1 MTLAVGI
8 VGWGEIARDHA
19 RHFERAGARLA
30 GVVSRR
36 SDLALDVPVYPSLD
50 GMLPHVDALTVA
62 VPNHLHAGCCLQA
75 VRAGKPVLVEKP
87 LLIRDDELAQ
97 LESVLP
103 SAGVPVH
110 VGYRLRWNPSM
121 RELRRRIRHPSR
133 IECLYRLGI
142 DALAEG
148 KPWTR
153 RLAST
158 GGAFFTLGIHAL
170 DLVRW
175 LARAEGRP
183 LSALEADTGGHSPSV
198 DYPLWARLEGT
209 LPDGTRL
216 VAGTDTRGSAGFD
229 LRLRVD
235 AERGGY
241 PDDALPPPMPA
252 DEAIE
257 YEGLIADF
265 VTAARSGRFDR
276 AGIEETLETH
286 RELLQARRAAAGG
299 TASDTDSSAPPAPPA
314 S

>member
-19 RHFERAGARLA
+19 RQFERAGARLA

-36 SDLALDVPVYPSLD
+36 SDLALGVPVYPSLD
-50 GMLPHVDALTVA
+50 RMLPHVDALTVA

-87 LLIRDDELAQ
+87 LLIGEEELAQ
-97 LESVLP
+97 LEALLP

-121 RELRRRIRHPSR
+121 RELRRRIRRPRR
-133 IECLYRLGI
+133 IECLYRFGI
-142 DALAEG
+142 ETLAEG

-153 RLAST
+153 RFACT

-175 LARAEGRP
+175 LARA
-183 LSALEADTGGHSPSV
+183 GGAPFSGLRAEVDGWSPSV
-198 DYPLWARLEGT
+198 DYPLRARVEGT
-209 LPDGTRL
+209 LPDGTHL
-216 VAGTDTRGSAGFD
+216 VAGTDTVGSAACD
-229 LRLRVD
+229 IRLRVD
-235 AERGGY
+235 AEHGRY

-252 DEAIE
+252 DESVE
-257 YEGLIADF
+257 YEGLIANF
-265 VTAARSGRFDR
+265 VTAARTGTFDR
-276 AGIEETLETH
+276 AEIEEILETH
-286 RELLQARRAAAGG
+286 RELLWARKLAGG
-299 TASDTDSSAPPAPPA
+299 GAESATDADAPPA

>member
-19 RHFERAGARLA
+19 RQFERAGARLA

-36 SDLALDVPVYPSLD
+36 GDLALGVPVYPSLD
-50 GMLPHVDALTVA
+50 RMLPQVDALTVA
-62 VPNHLHAGCCLQA
+62 VPNHLHASCCLQA

-87 LLIRDDELAQ
+87 LLIGEAELAQ
-97 LESVLP
+97 LEALLP

-121 RELRRRIRHPSR
+121 RELRRRIRRPRR

-142 DALAEG
+142 ETLAEG

-153 RLAST
+153 RFACT
-158 GGAFFTLGIHAL
+158 GGAFFTLGVHAL

-175 LARAEGRP
+175 LARAGGAPISGLRAQVDGR
-183 LSALEADTGGHSPSV
+183 SPSV
-198 DYPLWARLEGT
+198 DYPLRARVEGT
-209 LPDGTRL
+209 LPDGTHL
-216 VAGTDTRGSAGFD
+216 VAGTDTAGSAACD
-229 LRLRVD
+229 IRLRVD
-235 AERGGY
+235 AEHGRY

-252 DEAIE
+252 DEHVE
-257 YEGLIADF
+257 YEGLIANF
-265 VTAARSGRFDR
+265 VTAARTGTFDR
-276 AGIEETLETH
+276 AEIEEILETH
-286 RELLQARRAAAGG
+286 RELLRARRLAGDG
-299 TASDTDSSAPPAPPA
+299 TQSPADADAPPA

>member
-1 MTLAVGI
+1 MTLALGI

-19 RHFERAGARLA
+19 RQFERAGARLA

-36 SDLALDVPVYPSLD
+36 GDLAPGVPVYPSLD
-50 GMLPHVDALTVA
+50 RMLPQVDALTVA
-62 VPNHLHAGCCLQA
+62 VPNHLHARCCLQA

-87 LLIRDDELAQ
+87 LLIREEELAQ
-97 LESVLP
+97 LEALLP

-121 RELRRRIRHPSR
+121 RALRRKVRHPRR

-142 DALAEG
+142 ETLAEG

-153 RLAST
+153 RFART

-175 LARAEGRP
+175 LARAGGVPFSEVKAEVGGR
-183 LSALEADTGGHSPSV
+183 SPSV

-216 VAGTDTRGSAGFD
+216 VAATDTRGSAACD
-229 LRLRVD
+229 IRLRID
-235 AERGGY
+235 AEQGRY

-252 DEAIE
+252 DEPVE
-257 YEGLIADF
+257 YEGLIGDF
-265 VTAARSGRFDR
+265 VTAARTGRFDR
-276 AGIEETLETH
+276 AEIEETLETH
-286 RELLQARRAAAGG
+286 RELLRARKLAGG
-299 TASDTDSSAPPAPPA
+299 GTESGTGADAPPT

>member
-19 RHFERAGARLA
+19 RQFERAGARLA

-36 SDLALDVPVYPSLD
+36 SDLALGVPVYPSLD
-50 GMLPHVDALTVA
+50 RMLSQVDALTVA

-87 LLIRDDELAQ
+87 LLIGEDELAQ
-97 LESVLP
+97 LEALLP

-121 RELRRRIRHPSR
+121 RELRRRIRRPRR

-142 DALAEG
+142 ETLAEG

-153 RLAST
+153 RFACT

-175 LARAEGRP
+175 LARAGGAPFSGLRAEVDGR
-183 LSALEADTGGHSPSV
+183 SPSV
-198 DYPLWARLEGT
+198 DYPLRARVEGT
-209 LPDGTRL
+209 LPDGTHL
-216 VAGTDTRGSAGFD
+216 VAGTDTVGSAACD
-229 LRLRVD
+229 IRLRVD
-235 AERGGY
+235 AEHGRY
-241 PDDALPPPMPA
+241 PDGALPPPMPA
-252 DEAIE
+252 DEPVE
-257 YEGLIADF
+257 YEGLIANF
-265 VTAARSGRFDR
+265 VTAARTGKFDR
-276 AGIEETLETH
+276 AEIEEILETH
-286 RELLQARRAAAGG
+286 RELLRARKLADGG
-299 TASDTDSSAPPAPPA
+299 TESGTVADAPRV

>member
-8 VGWGEIARDHA
+8 VGWGGIARYHA
-19 RHFERAGARLA
+19 RQFERAGARLA

-36 SDLALDVPVYPSLD
+36 SDLALGVPVYPSLD
-50 GMLPHVDALTVA
+50 CMLPHVDALTVA
-62 VPNHLHAGCCLQA
+62 VPNHLHARCCLQA

-87 LLIRDDELAQ
+87 ILISEEELAQ
-97 LESVLP
+97 LEAFLP
-103 SAGVPVH
+103 SAEVPVH
-110 VGYRLRWNPSM
+110 VGYRLRWNPAM
-121 RELRRRIRHPSR
+121 RELRRTLRRPRR
-133 IECLYRLGI
+133 IECLYQLGI
-142 DALAEG
+142 ELLAKD

-153 RLAST
+153 RLDRT

-175 LARAEGRP
+175 LARAGGQP
-183 LSALEADTGGHSPSV
+183 LSGLMADSGGRSSSV
-198 DYPLWARLEGT
+198 DYPLRVRLEGT

-216 VAGTDTRGSAGFD
+216 VAGADTRGSAAFD

-235 AERGGY
+235 AEHGSY
-241 PDDALPPPMPA
+241 PGDAQPLPLPA
-252 DEAIE
+252 DEAAE

-276 AGIEETLETH
+276 AGIEEALETH
-286 RELLQARRAAAGG
+286 RELLQARKAVGG
-299 TASDTDSSAPPAPPA
+299 SASGTDSNGPAA

>member
-19 RHFERAGARLA
+19 RQFERAGARLA

-50 GMLPHVDALTVA
+50 RMLPQVDALTVA
-62 VPNHLHAGCCLQA
+62 VPNHLHARCCLQA

-87 LLIRDDELAQ
+87 LLFREEELAQ
-97 LESVLP
+97 LEALLP

-121 RELRRRIRHPSR
+121 RELRRTIRRPRR

-142 DALAEG
+142 ETLAEG

-153 RLAST
+153 RFACT

-175 LARAEGRP
+175 LARAGGVPFSELRAEVGGR
-183 LSALEADTGGHSPSV
+183 SPSV
-198 DYPLWARLEGT
+198 DYPLSARLEGT

-216 VAGTDTRGSAGFD
+216 VAGTDTRGSAACEIQV
-229 LRLRVD
+229 RVD
-235 AERGGY
+235 AEQGRY

-252 DEAIE
+252 DEPVE
-257 YEGLIADF
+257 YEGLIGDF
-265 VTAARSGRFDR
+265 VAVARTGRFDR
-276 AGIEETLETH
+276 AEIEEILETH
-286 RELLQARRAAAGG
+286 RELLRARKLAGG
-299 TASDTDSSAPPAPPA
+299 GAGSGTGTDASTAS
-314 S
+314 

>member
-1 MTLAVGI
+1 MTLAMGI

-19 RHFERAGARLA
+19 QHFERAGARLA

-36 SDLALDVPVYPSLD
+36 SDLALGVPVYPSLER
-50 GMLPHVDALTVA
+50 MLPHVDALTVA

-87 LLIRDDELAQ
+87 ILITEEELSQ
-97 LESVLP
+97 LQALLP

-121 RELRRRIRHPSR
+121 RELRRRIRRPSR
-133 IECLYRLGI
+133 IECMYRFGI
-142 DALAEG
+142 ETLAEG

-153 RLAST
+153 RIACT

-175 LARAEGRP
+175 LARAEGQP
-183 LSALEADTGGHSPSV
+183 LSGLKADIGGRSPSV
-198 DYPLWARLEGT
+198 DYPLRARLEGT

-216 VAGTDTRGSAGFD
+216 VAGTDTRGSAAFD

-235 AERGGY
+235 AEHGSY
-241 PDDALPPPMPA
+241 PDDALPPPLPA
-252 DEAIE
+252 DEAVE

-265 VTAARSGRFDR
+265 VTAARTGRFDR
-276 AGIEETLETH
+276 AGVEEALETH
-286 RELLQARRAAAGG
+286 RELLLARTVAGG
-299 TASDTDSSAPPAPPA
+299 AASGTVSNGPPA

>member
-8 VGWGEIARDHA
+8 VGWGEIARYHA

-36 SDLALDVPVYPSLD
+36 SDLALDVPVHPSLER
-50 GMLPHVDALTVA
+50 MLPNVDALTVA

-87 LLIRDDELAQ
+87 LLIREDELAQ

-121 RELRRRIRHPSR
+121 RELRRRIRRPSR

-142 DALAEG
+142 ETLAEG

-158 GGAFFTLGIHAL
+158 GGAFFTLGVHAL

-183 LSALEADTGGHSPSV
+183 LSGLRADTGGRCRSA
-198 DYPLWARLEGT
+198 DYPLWARFEGT

-216 VAGTDTRGSAGFD
+216 VAETDTRGSAACEI
-229 LRLRVD
+229 RLRIDDERGSRSGDGLPSPTIAD
-235 AERGGY
+235 AEV
-241 PDDALPPPMPA
+241 
-252 DEAIE
+252 E
-257 YEGLIADF
+257 YGGLIADF
-265 VTAARSGRFDR
+265 VTAARTGRFNGDE
-276 AGIEETLETH
+276 IEETLETH
-286 RELLQARRAAAGG
+286 RELLRARKLAGG
-299 TASDTDSSAPPAPPA
+299 EAA
-314 S
+314 